1 MNWGLGCCFWISLWS
16 MKTSQ
21 LTRFLCLCVFALPKV
36 SRHERRISQIEQLNL
51 MPLYP
56 TEKIIWDEN
65 IVPTEYYSGE
75 GACQSQC
82 MFRVSRA
89 LACARVHSQVWAFH
103 SERRCWWVRVHT
115 RRKVVLLWFKCLSS
129 IGAGVQFLWT
139 DDTLYRCQITADYAN
154 FGLLA
159 CWCAL
164 LTFTGWSSQAAWL
177 CPSWTFSSWPSTTT
191 CWETSTSFAWSPPM
205 RSDRT

>member
-1 MNWGLGCCFWISLWS
+1 

-89 LACARVHSQVWAFH
+89 LECTVKFECFIQSGGADEYECTLGGKLYYFD
-103 SERRCWWVRVHT
+103 
-115 RRKVVLLWFKCLSS
+115 SS
-129 IGAGVQFLWT
+129 IGASVQFLWT

-159 CWCAL
+159 C
-164 LTFTGWSSQAAWL
+164 
-177 CPSWTFSSWPSTTT
+177 
-191 CWETSTSFAWSPPM
+191 
-205 RSDRT
+205 